1 MAEAAVSKPFDFK
14 GTIMELVKRAG
25 SDLHIKVGRLLM
37 LRIWGNLVELN
48 CSPSKPDQ
56 LKALA

>member
-1 MAEAAVSKPFDFK
+1 MVEAAVSKPFDSK
-14 GTIMELVKRAG
+14 GTIMELVKWAG
-25 SDLHIKVGRLLM
+25 SDLHIKVGRLPI
-37 LRIWGNLVELN
+37 RGNLIELD